1 MRKLLATAA
10 ASLLA
15 LGVAHAGPAAA
26 ESKAPTVSVI
36 QISGLLD
43 RVQAD
48 FWRSSITQADKLG
61 DEALVVQLDSNRSV
75 LSDARFDELRQSI
88 AGATTPVAV
97 WVGPARTGAVG
108 GEVAKLLS
116 AADVVSVAPGAK
128 VAGPPSWTVIK
139 GQQTSSPTLGDFIV
153 DLDGNAGITIPTKVV
168 DPDAKTPKR
177 EPLVEVRFAKPSLTA
192 RTIHGVTSP
201 GPAYALLVLG
211 LLLAV
216 LEFTTAGIGL
226 AAGTAAILL
235 ALACLGL
242 GGLPVNGLAVGA
254 LVFAVFGYAI
264 DLQAGA
270 PRAWTAIGTASLLY
284 GSLSLY
290 RDGMDIPIVWIVGVF
305 LLTAAF
311 VLTGLPSLIRARF
324 FVSLFDKRPLPRLW
338 YECQY
343 K

>member
-128 VAGPPSWTVIK
+128 VAGPP
-139 GQQTSSPTLGDFIV
+139 
-153 DLDGNAGITIPTKVV
+153 
-168 DPDAKTPKR
+168 
-177 EPLVEVRFAKPSLTA
+177 
-192 RTIHGVTSP
+192 
-201 GPAYALLVLG
+201 
-211 LLLAV
+211 
-216 LEFTTAGIGL
+216 
-226 AAGTAAILL
+226 
-235 ALACLGL
+235 
-242 GGLPVNGLAVGA
+242 
-254 LVFAVFGYAI
+254 
-264 DLQAGA
+264 
-270 PRAWTAIGTASLLY
+270 
-284 GSLSLY
+284 
-290 RDGMDIPIVWIVGVF
+290 
-305 LLTAAF
+305 
-311 VLTGLPSLIRARF
+311 
-324 FVSLFDKRPLPRLW
+324 
-338 YECQY
+338 
-343 K
+343 